1 MNCSKVRFLY
11 FQSYVACKRMSANI
25 NFFTWI
31 IISHSFEEKIRLVIF
46 WENECFYFEITTII
60 YQIKPNSDQISF
72 QSRLALHKISLH
84 LRHSSQISCD
94 DRYWVSRI
102 SSTILSLAISLFNE
116 FLFEP
121 YFKVLQ
127 LYWI

>member
-11 FQSYVACKRMSANI
+11 FQSYVACKRMSVNI
-25 NFFTWI
+25 NFLRWI

-72 QSRLALHKISLH
+72 QSRLTLHKISLH

-102 SSTILSLAISLFNE
+102 PSDTISVAISFYRIY
-116 FLFEP
+116 FEP
-121 YFKVLQ
+121 SFKVLQ